1 MTQLK
6 KTASSIATAFAGAAL
21 LLSAA
26 PAQAAV
32 MASSI
37 VDMTNFIIRGSDG
50 IQLDRI
56 DDFAFLTFTS
66 SAGYTGESGGASF
79 DHSSSAAPL
88 NFAPACVGSGCGAL
102 GLVNDVFPKL
112 TAPVVGNYA
121 AADQLETGS
130 PVTGINGFS
139 SPAHVASAAYA
150 GLNTAYGLSSADA
163 NNNLNSSFIFKLNQ
177 SGGISFSFDIKAYL
191 QVALTADE
199 TFPGFASSSYDMSFS
214 ILNLGTGATVYNYTP
229 DLFGDGVK
237 TLSLNAPLPMNVQ
250 LIRDTGANPVSFSS
264 TTPVLLAGQL
274 YQLSARTNTNVDVQ
288 RVPIPEPSSLALMGL
303 GLLGMSLRML
313 KRRQG

>member
-6 KTASSIATAFAGAAL
+6 KTASSIAAAFAGAAI

-26 PAQAAV
+26 PAQGAV

-37 VDMTNFIIRGSDG
+37 VDMTKFIIRGSNG
-50 IQLDRI
+50 VQLDRSNF
-56 DDFAFLTFTS
+56 DFLTFTS

-79 DHSSSAAPL
+79 DLSSSAAPL
-88 NFAPACVGSGCGAL
+88 DFTPACVGSGCGAL
-102 GLVNDVFPKL
+102 GLVDDVYPKL

-121 AADQLETGS
+121 AADQFEAGS
-130 PVTGINGFS
+130 PVTGVNGFS

-163 NNNLNSSFIFKLNQ
+163 NNNLNSSFVFRLNQ
-177 SGGISFSFDIKAYL
+177 DQGISFSFDIAAYL

-199 TFPGFASSSYDMSFS
+199 AFPGFATASYEMSFS
-214 ILNLGTGATVYNYTP
+214 IVNLGTQATVYNYTP
-229 DLFGDGVK
+229 DLFGDGTK
-237 TLSLNAPLPMNVQ
+237 TLSLNAPLPIDIQ
-250 LIRDTGANPVSFSS
+250 LIRNTGPNPVSFGS
-264 TTPVLLAGQL
+264 TTVPLLAGQL

-288 RVPIPEPSSLALMGL
+288 RIPIPEPSSLALMGL
-303 GLLGMSLRML
+303 GLLGVSLRTL
-313 KRRQG
+313 KRRA